1 MLIHLL
7 RLHPI
12 YSLYVSPSLTACR
25 QRFVSLT
32 FILTVFAR
40 RRWNK
45 PGDLVTAGHGEQP
58 LPLKNPVPRLDGV
71 TGADRDG
78 SLTWLDLGAE
88 LPAGLSVRVSVSLIW
103 DRKEDKHRHSEDLA
117 VKYAFLMTVK
127 SSSGHSERRTV
138 RLWAVIRS
146 PSTPASWGEK
156 MRASPQGEVLMYR
169 WNWTFSF
176 SLKPCLLSHRVKM
189 DLWWSSSWLLGSQM
203 WNQWTN
209 RISIN
214 H

>member
-7 RLHPI
+7 RLHTI
-12 YSLYVSPSLTACR
+12 YSLYVSPSLTACI

-117 VKYAFLMTVK
+117 VRYSFLMRSNLHQVTLNVERYVFEPL
-127 SSSGHSERRTV
+127 SAHLPLQPHEERRCG
-138 RLWAVIRS
+138 RLHRGRCWCTGGTGRF
-146 PSTPASWGEK
+146 PSVWSLVCCHIGW
-156 MRASPQGEVLMYR
+156 R
-169 WNWTFSF
+169 WICGG
-176 SLKPCLLSHRVKM
+176 PPR
-189 DLWWSSSWLLGSQM
+189 GY
-203 WNQWTN
+203 
-209 RISIN
+209 
-214 H
+214 